1 MNPDHDTFA
10 PPSPSHAQSLAAD
23 LALFVGDAIQLTLLF
38 LPAALDI
45 LILTGRP
52 FLLSALVDKLGAVLL
67 ECHNSK
73 QCELVVMV
81 DFDRGP
87 GHHHGREGFVALNE
101 ILLCVRRHGDEVGL
115 EVLGVLDEERWLHN
129 RGERFRCESAPAAE
143 TGQLAKSSWMD
154 ARYSRLS
161 PLQSCKVRL
170 DGVVLVEFGLDII
183 VDRVELLSRA

>member
-10 PPSPSHAQSLAAD
+10 PSSPAHAQSLAAD
-23 LALFVGDAIQLTLLF
+23 LALFVGDAIQLTLLL

-52 FLLSALVDKLGAVLL
+52 FLLSALVDELGAVLL
-67 ECHNSK
+67 ERHNGK

-81 DFDRGP
+81 DFDGGS

-101 ILLCVRRHGDEVGL
+101 ILLCIRRHGDEVGL

-129 RGERFRCESAPAAE
+129 RGERFRCESAPVAE
-143 TGQLAKSSWMD
+143 TGQLEKGSLVD

-170 DGVVLVEFGLDII
+170 DGVVLVELGLDII